1 MSTITKFAAV
11 CAAAFGFAFGVFAE
25 EATYEKTWTCDF
37 SGEDESLPDCL
48 SNATV
53 ANSIIGTTAKTST
66 STDIYAYK
74 TGTGTSVKLDNR
86 FLYVGKQKGNAF
98 LPAMFTFPSAAAK
111 ATEYQLVF
119 DYMPEKA
126 YGSSYTYDNNGV
138 SLYTTEG
145 AALFTTMGNSGN
157 MTIYRGE
164 STAEDDTL
172 GTITDMGGS
181 RSTDATTANY
191 WYRFTIISATNGVTL
206 TVTKLSNSSSIVS
219 SASLAAAGTAVAKL
233 MMVVGQHGDRI
244 GFGCI
249 DDITFKYNAV
259 TEEEGEGKGEGE
271 GEGGEEGEGGGEAA
285 SPLDGDSRD
294 TVPVFLVGGQSN
306 TDGRLDN
313 KASDQLLPSYVAGG
327 VEGAYV
333 SAHST
338 YSADWTASFLEWAP
352 CLGGSG
358 QAGKWAYDTP
368 LYYFLVQKFG
378 RIYVAKSSY
387 GGTSVNPSI
396 TNSGSGTGL
405 PQYGGGYHWSANTDF
420 LAATK
425 MAGEEFT
432 IDGDDTTYTGQS
444 LLLGWIEN
452 MDGVIDAITAA
463 GKTPD
468 IKAIFWHQGESDN
481 NNGSYAAD
489 LTEMVTYVREHLAT
503 KLANDKYKT
512 LPFIF
517 GSVPRKSSLFKVNLD
532 KQFNTLNDTD
542 GNYMYM
548 ADIYDQKMKSGDS
561 KHFNATG
568 AETLAK
574 RMYNVLVDI
583 EVADG
588 DKLEVSD
595 CVRKP
600 DFGVEYVVNNTTTW
614 TFENM
619 SGDVARDPAITN
631 YYGLYLHGY
640 NTNSRRMYIG
650 NAGSEY
656 ALNFTIGDTSSPVT
670 TKKGV
675 TCAWYSEYNY
685 YNNVLEDTTAG
696 ASGNLHHLIAV
707 NVGRAGKFEAMT
719 ASSGSAR
726 LYFNGELVQSVDAA
740 EDGAERLIDFT
751 YANTI
756 DGTYYLWIKSGVF
769 LGARFVPD
777 EEQETVTLTI
787 PESGVTTFG
796 NLWNCSFTLPDGVK
810 AYSANILDGADLL
823 VKMTEV
829 GAFNKNDAVIVMGE
843 PGTYTLA
850 VGIGA
855 AYSDENLLVVQEETG
870 VVTETTGEDFV
881 NFLVTTDDAG
891 AVILTKS
898 KGDTTL
904 EAGKAFFS
912 VTNGDGHSGE
922 DMLYFRNVS
931 DSTKFYWSGKG
942 ADTLFTTLAN
952 WNWDD
957 GERAL
962 AAPAAGS
969 TLVFTNAATVTFA
982 ANTTGSGM
990 AFVLDADVTFASDD
1004 GATERVIYPTGI
1016 TGTGRLTLAN
1026 KIRLQSLTYAKYTIE
1041 NDIEV
1046 PEGATATIYAYG
1058 RNAGMY
1064 LKGALTGAGTLT
1076 LSTSSGTSLIA
1087 IYGDYSA
1094 FAGKLAI
1101 ANGNLV
1107 NIYLASLKHGQIILN
1122 APKGLSFTYEDQV
1135 TVYVNGEAVDTEEY
1149 KLELNKAGTRY
1160 YCLGGGLFIIVR

>member
-1 MSTITKFAAV
+1 MSTITRFAAV
-11 CAAAFGFAFGVFAE
+11 CAAAFGFTFGAIAE
-25 EATYEKTWTCDF
+25 EATYENTWTCDF

-48 SNATV
+48 SNAMV

-74 TGTGTSVKLDNR
+74 IGTGTSVKLDNR

-145 AALFTTMGNSGN
+145 AVLFTTMGNSGN

-164 STAEDDTL
+164 SNAEDDTL

-191 WYRFTIISATNGVTL
+191 WYRFTIVSTTNGVTL

-249 DDITFKYNAV
+249 DDITFKYNAA
-259 TEEEGEGKGEGE
+259 E
-271 GEGGEEGEGGGEAA
+271 EGGEEGEGEGGGEAA
-285 SPLDGDSRD
+285 SPLDGDSRT
-294 TVPVFLVGGQSN
+294 TVPMFLVGGQSN

-313 KASDQLLPSYVAGG
+313 KASDQLLPSYVASG
-327 VEGAYV
+327 VTGAYV

-338 YSADWTASFLEWAP
+338 YNASWTTNLLEWAP
-352 CLGGSG
+352 CTGGSG
-358 QAGKWAYDTP
+358 QSSKWAYDTP
-368 LYYFLVQKFG
+368 LYYFLVQQFG
-378 RIYVAKSSY
+378 KIYVAKSSY
-387 GGTSVNPSI
+387 GGSSVNPSI

-405 PQYGGGYHWSANTDF
+405 PQYGSGYHWSADATF

-444 LLLGWIEN
+444 LLKAWIEN
-452 MDGVIDAITAA
+452 MDGVIDAIAAA

-468 IKAIFWHQGESDN
+468 VKAIFWHQGESDN
-481 NNGSYAAD
+481 NNGNYAAN

-532 KQFNTLNDTD
+532 NQYNTLNDTD

-548 ADIYDQKMKSGDS
+548 ADIYDQTMKVGDS

-600 DFGVEYVVNNTTTW
+600 DFGVEYVVNNATTW

-631 YYGLYLHGY
+631 YFGLYLHGV

-656 ALNFTIGDTSSPVT
+656 TLDFTIGDTSSPVT

-675 TCAWYSEYNY
+675 TCTWYSYEGNI
-685 YNNVLEDTTAG
+685 LKDTTAG
-696 ASGNLHHLIAV
+696 ASGTLSHLIAA
-707 NVGRAGKFEAMT
+707 NVGRAGKFEMLT
-719 ASSGSAR
+719 ATSGAVS
-726 LYFNGELVQSVDAA
+726 LYFNGVKVASA
-740 EDGAERLIDFT
+740 EADENEAERLVRLS
-751 YANTI
+751 YENTI
-756 DGTYYLWIKSGVF
+756 DGTYYIATKGVF
-769 LGARFVPD
+769 MGARFVPD
-777 EEQETVTLTI
+777 EEQEAVTLTI

-796 NLWNCSFTLPDGVK
+796 NLYNCSFALPDGVK
-810 AYSANILDGADLL
+810 AYTVNVLDGVSTLL
-823 VKMTEV
+823 ASSEL
-829 GAFNKNDAVIVMGE
+829 GALNKDCAVIVKGV
-843 PGTYTLA
+843 PGTYTLKVA
-850 VGIGA
+850 EGA
-855 AYSDENLLVVQEETG
+855 SSSVENLMVAQETTG
-870 VVTETTGEDFV
+870 IVTETTGEDFI
-881 NFLVTTDDAG
+881 NFLVDVDDDG
-891 AVILTKS
+891 EVVLTKS
-898 KGDTTL
+898 DGTVSL
-904 EAGKAFFS
+904 EAGKAFMS
-912 VTNGDGHSGE
+912 VTNGDDHSKE
-922 DMLYFRNVS
+922 NTLYIRNVN
-931 DSTKFYWSGKG
+931 DITKYYWSGKG

-962 AAPAAGS
+962 IAPAAGD

-1004 GATERVIYPTGI
+1004 GATERIIYPTGI
-1016 TGTGRLTLAN
+1016 TGAGKLTLAD
-1026 KIRLQSLTYAKYTIE
+1026 KIRLQSVTYAKFTIE

-1046 PEGATATIYAYG
+1046 PEGATATIFG
-1058 RNAGMY
+1058 RAKNAGMY
-1064 LKGALTGAGTLT
+1064 LKGALTGAGSLT
-1076 LSTSSGTSLIA
+1076 LCTDNGVSLIE

-1094 FAGKLAI
+1094 FAGKLTI
-1101 ANGNLV
+1101 TNGNLV
-1107 NIYLASLKHGQIILN
+1107 KIYLASLKQGQVILN
-1122 APKGLSFTYEDQV
+1122 APNGLSFKDESQV
-1135 TVYVNGEAVDTEEY
+1135 TVYVNGEAVDTV
-1149 KLELNKAGTRY
+1149 KLDIAKTKYWCPSNGFL
-1160 YCLGGGLFIIVR
+1160 IIVR